1 MKKLLLLIYFL
12 SHNLMANDLP
22 DLGSYTDSIIS
33 DLEEDNISKRI
44 LYQINQSPAMVHDI
58 EMHDYLTGLG
68 RRLMTGTSIAHRNI
82 EFFILNDSTI
92 NAFAML
98 GGVIGVHTGLF
109 LAANSESQ
117 LASVLGHEIAH
128 ISQKHLPRIIAKQRQ
143 DSYKTYLALA
153 FALLLSRSNP
163 ELASATQTIAS
174 ASAIQN
180 TLNFTRKHEKE
191 ADREGIKILDRA
203 GFDVRGSI
211 EFFKTMQKSNQF
223 SGGAAPAFLRTH
235 PVTIDRISDIQ
246 DRLGEYP
253 YKQRMDSDNFY
264 YVKGK
269 IKAFLEE
276 KKTIV
281 NILEINV
288 KNKTYINE
296 AGERFAL
303 AYAYLRNNMI
313 IKARSELDYL
323 KKKKTPNPMLLNLEA
338 IILIQ
343 EGKQEEATQ
352 LYKKGLSMFPNHRA
366 FVYGLAE
373 HYIRSSKIAIAINLL
388 QNYLLIHPED
398 SNLYELM
405 AKAQAA
411 KGKVLLQHENLA
423 EAFYYRYN
431 IKEAITHLD
440 LAASAKDG
448 NFYEKSRVES
458 RLKALKREWKLFSEG
473 L

>member
-44 LYQINQSPAMVHDI
+44 LYQVNQSPAMVHDI

-82 EFFILNDSTI
+82 KFFILNDSTI

-98 GGVIGVHTGLF
+98 GGVIGVHTGLL

-211 EFFKTMQKSNQF
+211 EFFKTLQKSNQF

-373 HYIRSSKIAIAINLL
+373 HYIRSSKIAITINLL

-440 LAASAKDG
+440 LAERAKDG